1 MKAIYYSEYGSADV
15 LRYGEQPTPEPQADE
30 LLVRVHAS
38 SINPVDWKIRQGDL
52 KLVSG
57 FRFPQIPGRDVA
69 GVVARVGAQVT
80 GFRPGDRVFGM
91 VETLGGANAE
101 YAVLPAKV
109 AAALP
114 EELSF
119 EQAAAVPLAGLT
131 ALQALR
137 DKGALAVG
145 ERVLINGASGGV
157 GTLAVQLARLLGAGH
172 VTAVCSGRNATLVRG
187 LGPDEVIDY
196 HQHDFTQDPGRYDL
210 IFDAVARS
218 SYLKSKA
225 ALRPGG
231 RYVTTVIDAKDA
243 LLGLPLSVFS
253 DKKLSMVL
261 AKDRGADTRQLAQ
274 WLATGQ
280 LRPVVDSTF
289 PLAETAQAQRLSE
302 QGRAAGKIVLT
313 VA

>member
-1 MKAIYYSEYGSADV
+1 MKAIYYLEYGPADV
-15 LRYGEQPTPEPQADE
+15 LQFGEQPTPEPKAGE

-38 SINPVDWKIRQGDL
+38 SINPVDWKIRSGDL
-52 KLVSG
+52 RLVSG
-57 FRFPQIPGRDVA
+57 FCFPQIPGRDVA
-69 GVVARVGAQVT
+69 GVVERVGAGVT

-91 VETLGGANAE
+91 VDTLGGANAE

-114 EELSF
+114 AGLSF
-119 EQAAAVPLAGLT
+119 AEAAAVPLAGLT
-131 ALQALR
+131 ALQGLR
-137 DKGALAVG
+137 DRGQLTAG

-172 VTAVCSGRNATLVRG
+172 VAAVCSARNAALVRG

-196 HQHDFTQDPGRYDL
+196 HEHDFTRDHGRYDL
-210 IFDAVARS
+210 IFDAVAHS
-218 SYLKSKA
+218 SYLQSKA

-243 LLGLPLSVFS
+243 ALGLPLSVFS
-253 DKKLSMVL
+253 DKKLAMVL
-261 AKDRGADTRQLAQ
+261 ARDRGSDTRQLAQ
-274 WLATGQ
+274 WLAAGQ
-280 LRPVVDSTF
+280 LRPVIDSTF

-302 QGRAAGKIVLT
+302 QGHAAGKIVLT
-313 VA
+313 VD